1 MIIDNLLEINDRDEF
16 RSWLEDNSTSQD
28 YCWVIV
34 SIKPKPD
41 TLQYLDAV
49 EECICFGWI
58 DGIKKKT
65 NDGQLAQRFSPRKK
79 KSNWTELNKERARR
93 LIKLGKM
100 TIHGERILPDLS
112 ESSFQIDDEVL
123 NRIKE
128 DDSVYESFMKFPEL
142 YRRIRIDTIQSVK
155 KDREL
160 FLKRLDK
167 LVEQTKLG
175 RMYGQWNDGG
185 RLIEQ

>member
-1 MIIDNLLEINDRDEF
+1 MIIDNLLKVNEREQF
-16 RSWLEDNSTSQD
+16 RRWLEENSTSAD
-28 YCWVIV
+28 YCWVVV

-65 NDGQLAQRFSPRKK
+65 EDGQLAQRFSPRKK

-93 LIKLGKM
+93 LIRLNRM
-100 TIHGERILPDLS
+100 TIHGESTLPDLS
-112 ESSFQIDDEVL
+112 KAAFKIDDEIINKL
-123 NRIKE
+123 KE
-128 DDSVYESFMKFPEL
+128 DKSVFEAFMRFPEL
-142 YRRIRIDTIQSVK
+142 YRCIRVDTIQSVK

-160 FLKRLDK
+160 FQKRLDK
-167 LVEQTKLG
+167 LVEQTRLG
-175 RMYGQWNDGG
+175 KMYGQWDDSG
-185 RLIEQ
+185 RLIK

>member
-1 MIIDNLLEINDRDEF
+1 MIIDNLLEINKRDQF
-16 RSWLEDNSTSQD
+16 RSWLEENSTGED

-65 NDGQLAQRFSPRKK
+65 EDGQLAQRFSPRKK

-93 LIKLGKM
+93 LIRLGKM
-100 TIHGERILPDLS
+100 TVHGEATLPDLS
-112 ESSFQIDDEVL
+112 EAAFKIDDEIMHRV
-123 NRIKE
+123 KE
-128 DDSVYESFMKFPEL
+128 DCNVYESFMKFPDL

-160 FLKRLDK
+160 YQKRLDK

-175 RMYGQWNDGG
+175 KMYGQWNDDG
-185 RLIEQ
+185 RLIE